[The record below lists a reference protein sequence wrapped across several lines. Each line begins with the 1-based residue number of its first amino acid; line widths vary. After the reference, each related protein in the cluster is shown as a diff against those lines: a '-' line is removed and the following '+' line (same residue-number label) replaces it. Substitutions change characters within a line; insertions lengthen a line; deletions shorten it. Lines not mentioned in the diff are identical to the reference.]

1 MTALATAPAQPDQA
15 TFTHVVLQTEDNFM
29 RAVRKR
35 DPQALERVVREHGPR
50 MYSVARRM
58 LGCEHDAVDALQD
71 AFVSAMRSIDMFRE
85 EARLSTWLHRVIVN
99 VCLMKLRSRMRERSA
114 YERMRANQDAGG
126 TLAGRE
132 PSTDPCN
139 SLDRKETLR
148 WVRDCIDRLPERHR
162 QVIILRDIEQLST
175 QATASLLDC
184 STENVKTRLHRAR
197 LALRNLLAHA
207 TPNDPQAS

>member
-1 MTALATAPAQPDQA
+1 MTALATAPAQPEQA
-15 TFTHVVLQTEDNFM
+15 TFTHGVLETEDNIM

-35 DPQALERVVREHGPR
+35 DPQALARIVREHGPR
-50 MYSVARRM
+50 MYSVALRM
-58 LGCEHDAVDALQD
+58 LGCEHDAADALQD

-99 VCLMKLRSRMRERSA
+99 VCLMKLRSRMRERNA
-114 YERMRANQDAGG
+114 YERLRANQDAGG
-126 TLAGRE
+126 TSAGPK
-132 PSTDPCN
+132 PSIDPCN
-139 SLDRKETLR
+139 SLDRKDTLR
-148 WVRDCIDRLPERHR
+148 WVRDCIDQLPESYR
-162 QVIILRDIEQLST
+162 QVVILRDIDQLST

-207 TPNDPQAS
+207 THQSPQTS